1 MDLDSEHEQYEGTQ
15 CTGGIFGSTRPALS
29 GAGEKSNL
37 LLNIHHL
44 YMLLALGLVNLKYI

>member
-15 CTGGIFGSTRPALS
+15 CTGGIFGSTRLALS